1 MWAQPNPRPKVRAAL
16 RSEALAD
23 ADVDGMRHDLENER
37 RVRAAVNQPR
47 RPGTERVAGDD
58 VGLPMRLL
66 LHAAYGIV
74 ERQQFQRIDRRVL
87 MRIFEHERGD
97 DRAHCG
103 HLAAGEAL
111 VAMALEP
118 EIRVTGRRPA
128 IARAH
133 P

>member
-1 MWAQPNPRPKVRAAL
+1 MWARPNPRPEVRAAL

-23 ADVDGMRHDLENER
+23 TDVDGMRHDLENER

-47 RPGTERVAGDD
+47 RPGTEREAGDD

-74 ERQQFQRIDRRVL
+74 DRQQFQRIHRRVL
-87 MRIFEHERGD
+87 MRIFEHEGGD
-97 DRAHCG
+97 DRAHRG
-103 HLAAGEAL
+103 HLTAGKTL

-118 EIRVTGRRPA
+118 EIRVTRRRPA
-128 IARAH
+128 VARTH